1 MKLLLDEDT
10 ASATLLARLMAA
22 GYEVV
27 QVPAGTADTE
37 VFETAQ
43 RLVIPI
49 LTANVGRKGRRDPQG
64 LYRLALERVPHHG
77 VIGIFRLGPTRWLS
91 DRMIVEAL
99 NRLVVQEQ
107 TQPGTALRDN
117 DLTRLNDFLPPSETR
132 SHR

>member
-10 ASATLLARLMAA
+10 ASATLSARLA
-22 GYEVV
+22 
-27 QVPAGTADTE
+27 
-37 VFETAQ
+37 
-43 RLVIPI
+43 LPI

-99 NRLVVQEQ
+99 HRLVVQEQ
-107 TQPGTALRDN
+107 AQPGTALRDN
-117 DLTRLNDFLPPSETR
+117 DLTRLNDFLPPSAAR
-132 SHR
+132 SPEEGVMDERLAL